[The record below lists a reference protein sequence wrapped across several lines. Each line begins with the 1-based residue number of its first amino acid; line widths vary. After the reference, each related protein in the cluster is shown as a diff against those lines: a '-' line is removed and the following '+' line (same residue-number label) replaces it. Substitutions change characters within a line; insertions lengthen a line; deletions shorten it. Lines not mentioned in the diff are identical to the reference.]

1 MGKTIHLQRV
11 KEYIAKSPV
20 VSFKS
25 INRIISQ
32 KKKVKQYGK
41 QLIRNLIRQGKLKN
55 LAKGYYTS
63 WNDLS
68 LTVFCFQPAYL
79 GLQDALSYHNL
90 WEQETI
96 PVIITTRKI
105 RPGLRKIMGGNVLLR
120 RIDQK
125 YFFGLD
131 YSKEN
136 NFALPYSDLEKTF
149 LDLIHFKV
157 KISPE
162 VLKEFLHWMDYKRL
176 NQYLN
181 RYPLSFK
188 KKVKQMI
195 SHK

>member
-1 MGKTIHLQRV
+1 MGKTIHLQKV

-20 VSFKS
+20 VSFES

-96 PVIITTRKI
+96 PIVLTTKKTRRGIRKV
-105 RPGLRKIMGGNVLLR
+105 MESNVLIR
-120 RIDQK
+120 NIDKK
-125 YFFGLD
+125 YFFGFD
-131 YSKEN
+131 YYKDGD
-136 NFALPYSDLEKTF
+136 FYIPYSDIEKTF
-149 LDLIHFKV
+149 IDMIYYKLYMDAEL
-157 KISPE
+157 
-162 VLKEFLHWMDYKRL
+162 LKEFKKRID
-176 NQYLN
+176 
-181 RYPLSFK
+181 K
-188 KKVKQMI
+188 KKLIEYLKSYPKNIQKRVK
-195 SHK
+195 SKL